1 MFIFKLPDRLG
12 IVFEGDQLIRNQENI
27 QRRICYT
34 MDGFQVI
41 KNYELIEV
49 LEFDSSR
56 KCMSVI
62 IRHCETNEHLLYTK
76 GADTAMFKKAK
87 QLREDERALFDKS
100 LSQFSLQGWRTL
112 IFGYKHLSADEFR
125 SFSRALE
132 EARSDVL
139 KREQRLG
146 EVYELIEQGLVLS
159 GVTAVEDKLQEDVAR
174 TLGQLRLAG
183 IKIWVLTGDKLET
196 AVNISESCGH
206 FSDGMVKFHLSDFK
220 SSQELSETLT
230 NIGTEMA
237 KSATEPFALVIDGET
252 LAYVFEMSF
261 AERFRKIAER
271 CEAVLCCRMSP
282 SQKAEVS
289 WFIHRTWGCWGKIT
303 GHGL

>member
-1 MFIFKLPDRLG
+1 M
-12 IVFEGDQLIRNQENI
+12 FEGDQLIKNQENI
-27 QRRICYT
+27 QRRISYT
-34 MDGFQVI
+34 MDGFKVI

-62 IRHCETNEHLLYTK
+62 IRHCETNEHILYTK
-76 GADTAMFKKAK
+76 GADIAMFKKAK
-87 QLREDERALFDKS
+87 QLTEDERAIFEKS

-112 IFGYKHLSADEFR
+112 LFGYKYLTTDELR
-125 SFSRALE
+125 SFSQTLE

-139 KREQRLG
+139 RREQKLA
-146 EVYELIEQGLVLS
+146 EVYELIEQDLVLN

-174 TLGQLRLAG
+174 TLSELRLAG

-206 FSDGMVKFHLSDFK
+206 FSNSMVKFHLSDFK

-230 NIGTEMA
+230 NIGIEMA
-237 KSATEPFALVIDGET
+237 MDGTEPFALVIDGQT
-252 LAYVFEMSF
+252 LSYVFEMGF
-261 AERFRKIAER
+261 CDRFRKIAEK

-289 WFIHRTWGCWGKIT
+289 HFLEDQGIFGLNYQYTVDFYKIYV
-303 GHGL
+303 